1 MQNVA
6 DMWNSSLYKLK
17 DKLGKEIVID
27 VTSSVQPA
35 LTHNNAIHDFIEQL
49 KEKEYKKVVD
59 FGAGA
64 LRHSF
69 PLLQAGFQVC
79 AVEFEEQFR
88 RPECHR
94 ALQKARKNPNFS
106 SLIWPR
112 QFERDQRRFDAA
124 LLCYVTQTM
133 PIPKERKLVLQYLK
147 NKLSDDGLLLWMSRY
162 GQLDDASKSNRI
174 SDGIY
179 RWKER
184 EHKTFYREFTTEETH
199 DMLDHHGLKHIRSLG
214 VRGTEQIF
222 VYAKGKETW
231 I

>member
-1 MQNVA
+1 
-6 DMWNSSLYKLK
+6 MWESCFYPLK
-17 DKLGKEIVID
+17 DSRGKDIIID

-35 LTHNNAIHDFIEQL
+35 IPYNDAIKHFIAQL
-49 KEKEYKKVVD
+49 KERKLTKVVD

-69 PLLQAGFQVC
+69 PLLESGFQVC
-79 AVEFEEQFR
+79 AVEFEEQFK
-88 RPECHR
+88 RPEC
-94 ALQKARKNPNFS
+94 AKARNSAQENANFS

-112 QFERDQRRFDAA
+112 QFKKDRRRFDAA
-124 LLCYVTQTM
+124 LLCYVLQIM
-133 PIPKERKLVLQYLK
+133 PVPKERDLVLRFLK
-147 NKLSDDGLLLWMSRY
+147 KKLSDDAYLLWMSRF
-162 GQLDDASKSNRI
+162 GQMDDASRRNRV

-184 EHKTFYREFTTEETH
+184 EHQTFYREFTTEETH
-199 DMLDHHGLKHIRSLG
+199 EMFSEHGFKHIRSLG

-222 VYAKGKETW
+222 VYAKGDVTW